1 MEINQNDILAR
12 AQQVLDIEAQAVR
25 NIPLDAG
32 LVKAVQLILNCK
44 GKVVTSGMGKAGLI
58 AQKIAST
65 MSSTGTSAV
74 FLHPG
79 EAQHGDL
86 GMLGKDDVL
95 IVLTNSGRTRE
106 IVELVDLAEH
116 MLGHKLPIIA
126 ITSHPESELKQTV
139 DVLLYMGQFE
149 EAVYHLEKKFAI
161 NQSIFNEGTDIRIKT
176 LQVAHEAEESRQQAE
191 ILRLRTSELEGLVR
205 GGYMSLCRARSWE
218 DFAAW

>member
-25 NIPLDAG
+25 NVPLDAR

-149 EAVYHLEKKFAI
+149 EACPLHMAPTTSTTVMLALGDVLSILVMEAKGFTKADFAK
-161 NQSIFNEGTDIRIKT
+161 R
-176 LQVAHEAEESRQQAE
+176 HH
-191 ILRLRTSELEGLVR
+191 
-205 GGYMSLCRARSWE
+205 GGYLGQRTRE
-218 DFAAW
+218 NHD

>member
-1 MEINQNDILAR
+1 MEINPNDMLAR
-12 AQQVLDIEAQAVR
+12 AKQVLETEAQAVR
-25 NIPLDAG
+25 NIPLDEG
-32 LVKAVQLILNCK
+32 LVTAVQLILACK

-65 MSSTGTSAV
+65 MSSTGTPAV

-106 IVELVDLAEH
+106 IVELVDLTER

-149 EAVYHLEKKFAI
+149 EA
-161 NQSIFNEGTDIRIKT
+161 SPT
-176 LQVAHEAEESRQQAE
+176 LMAPTTSTTVMLALGDVLSVLVMEAKGF
-191 ILRLRTSELEGLVR
+191 TK
-205 GGYMSLCRARSWE
+205 E
-218 DFAAW
+218 DFAKRHHGGYLGQQTRNENEQK

>member
-149 EAVYHLEKKFAI
+149 EACPLHMAPTTSTTVMLALGDVLSILVMEAKGFTKADFAK
-161 NQSIFNEGTDIRIKT
+161 R
-176 LQVAHEAEESRQQAE
+176 HH
-191 ILRLRTSELEGLVR
+191 
-205 GGYMSLCRARSWE
+205 GGYLGQRTRE
-218 DFAAW
+218 NHD